1 MNDEKEIKAAGK
13 KQGLYTAYG
22 LLIGSGVGILIGIF
36 FSEMGALYGLGIG
49 APIGLAFGAA
59 FGSNSAKN
67 Q

>member
-1 MNDEKEIKAAGK
+1 MNDEKEIESAGG

-36 FSEMGALYGLGIG
+36 SIEIGTFDGLGIG
-49 APIGLAFGAA
+49 ALIGLVFGAA